1 MTRSQGHPPMSSQG
15 GMKGEPQ
22 LPVSGV
28 ALQYRYEKLWYSGY
42 KTNAPEDIEMRHL
55 VNSKIFCTL
64 VYQVYHECHSA
75 FL

>member
-28 ALQYRYEKLWYSGY
+28 ALQYRYEKL
-42 KTNAPEDIEMRHL
+42 
-55 VNSKIFCTL
+55 
-64 VYQVYHECHSA
+64 
-75 FL
+75 